1 MEDIGDI
8 LFYVLLAVFG
18 IAGAIANK
26 KKRNAQR
33 PSPQSG
39 IPASDD
45 DSFSYEREEEAGP
58 RSREGRAS
66 TQYEMI
72 DEDALETAASR
83 YENTMMKSSVEQALE
98 MRAEYE
104 GRYSEPLADDFSMEG
119 VAVTDLTVEHTEV
132 GTYIDTSLDEQS
144 SWARGLVDDF
154 DLPAAIVYSEILK
167 RKDFV

>member
-26 KKRNAQR
+26 KKRNTAR
-33 PSPQSG
+33 PLPQSR
-39 IPASDD
+39 IPDMDD
-45 DSFSYEREEEAGP
+45 DALSYDSEEEAGVSE
-58 RSREGRAS
+58 SRRAT
-66 TQYEMI
+66 TQYKMI
-72 DEDALETAASR
+72 DEDSLATAVSR
-83 YENTMMKSSVEQALE
+83 HENTMMKSSVELALE

-104 GRYSEPLADDFSMEG
+104 GSYSEPMADDFSTEG
-119 VAVTDLTVEHTEV
+119 VAVTDLSVEHAEP
-132 GTYIDTSLDEQS
+132 GTHVDTSLDEKS
-144 SWARGLVDDF
+144 SWAKDLVDDF